1 MPFRSLLLLAAT
13 LASAAELYQ
22 KPPKEVLDVLNAPAT
37 PRAFVSPDRTRV
49 LLAEPLRYPSIAD
62 LSQPMLRLAGLRIN
76 PKTNGPHRGVSYT
89 GMVLKNVGDGAEVR
103 IAGSGLGKLGAP
115 QWSPDGKHLAAGQNQ
130 TEVR

>member
-76 PKTNGPHRGVSYT
+76 PRNNGPHRTTGQNM
-89 GMVLKNVGDGAEVR
+89 GMVLKRIDDGSEVH
-103 IAGSGLGKLGAP
+103 IDAGAN
-115 QWSPDGKHLAAGQNQ
+115 A
-130 TEVR
+130 R